1 MLQKTIERKKH
12 YEDLGG
18 ENNVIIE
25 ELKVLKHKEIPNAYF
40 VHVKYLIGSGGHY
53 EQSEVLDALDE
64 NEEWTDV
71 KKDLT
76 QLEYGGFLKDLEVC
90 NF

>member
-18 ENNVIIE
+18 ENNVVME

-40 VHVKYLIGSGGHY
+40 VHARYLVGTGGQFK
-53 EQSEVLDALDE
+53 ESEVLEALDE
-64 NEEWTDV
+64 NGDWTDI
-71 KKDLT
+71 KKDLPE
-76 QLEYGGFLKDLEVC
+76 LEYGGFLKDLEVC

>member
-18 ENNVIIE
+18 ENNVIME
-25 ELKVLKHKEIPNAYF
+25 ELKVMKHREIPNAYF
-40 VHVKYLIGSGGHY
+40 VHAKYLIGNGGQFK
-53 EQSEVLDALDE
+53 QSEVLDALDE
-64 NEEWTDV
+64 NGDWTDM
-71 KKDLT
+71 KRNLT
-76 QLEYGGFLKDLEVC
+76 EMEYGGFLKDCEVC

>member
-18 ENNVIIE
+18 ENNVILE

-40 VHVKYLIGSGGHY
+40 VHAKYLIGNGGHY
-53 EQSEVLDALDE
+53 ERSEVLDCLDE
-64 NEEWTDV
+64 NEEWIDV